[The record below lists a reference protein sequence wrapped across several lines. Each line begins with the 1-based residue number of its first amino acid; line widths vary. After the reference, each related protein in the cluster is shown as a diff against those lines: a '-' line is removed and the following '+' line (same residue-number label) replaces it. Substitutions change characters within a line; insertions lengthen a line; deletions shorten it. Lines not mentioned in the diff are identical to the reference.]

1 MARSR
6 SCSSDHN
13 IARRVTRPQIP
24 GWLAY
29 DRVHGKHS
37 TVAGTVFVWPT
48 LNSRELSRSRE
59 ICVYVPPSF
68 ASGESEGRK
77 YPVIYFHDGQ
87 NMFDDKTSYVGEWRA
102 DETLQRLAREGREV
116 FAVGIP
122 NAGEERMDEY
132 SPWSGKSG
140 FRRRRVAGRGVVYL
154 EWLLNEVKPLIDRSF
169 PTRTDRGGT
178 GTMGSSLGGLIS
190 LFAAAKYPDVFGFIG
205 AMSPAVRWHDY
216 KIVGLFDD
224 WSKPRPRIH
233 LDMGGREFRG
243 LYADARMMRDALLAN
258 GWVGGRDLQYV
269 EDRYGR
275 HHEESWAR
283 RLPDA
288 LRFLLPAPEPATAHG
303 RAEPEATA

>member
-1 MARSR
+1 M
-6 SCSSDHN
+6 
-13 IARRVTRPQIP
+13 TLPQIP
-24 GWLAY
+24 GWLPY
-29 DRVHGKHS
+29 DRVHGKHN

-48 LNSRELSRSRE
+48 LNSPELSRSRE
-59 ICVYVPPSF
+59 IAVYVPPSF
-68 ASGESEGRK
+68 ASAEGAGRK

-102 DETLQRLAREGREV
+102 DETLQKLAREGRDV
-116 FAVGIP
+116 IAVGIP
-122 NAGEERMDEY
+122 NAGEDRMDEY

-140 FRRRRVAGRGVVYL
+140 FRRRRVVGTGAAYL
-154 EWLLNEVKPLIDRSF
+154 EWLLDEVKPLVDRSF
-169 PTRTDRGGT
+169 PTRMDREGT

-205 AMSPAVRWHDY
+205 AMSPSVRWHDY
-216 KIVGLFDD
+216 KIVDLFED
-224 WSKPRPRIH
+224 WSGPRPRIH

-243 LYADARMMRDALLAN
+243 LYADARRMRDALITS
-258 GWVGGRDLQYV
+258 GWTLGTDLQYV

-288 LRFLLPAPEPATAHG
+288 LRFLLPDDGAGLSRPSD
-303 RAEPEATA
+303 